1 MSQETSASTLAT
13 PKRSSLLESLLSLS
27 DAERVEAIATLTD
40 NEALALQY
48 DWSFWARP
56 NQLQPAS
63 WAKWLILTGRGWGK
77 NRTGA
82 ETLRD
87 LVESETVGR
96 IGLIARTAADA
107 RDTMIEGES
116 GILDISPPWALP
128 KYEPSKRRLT
138 WPNGATATTYSGDEP
153 DQLRGPQHEFVWA
166 DELAAWK
173 YPEETW
179 DNAMF
184 GLRLGV
190 AKALITTTPRPIK
203 VIRDLIAEEGVVVT
217 SGSTYENLE
226 NLSDAYQSIIRKY
239 AGTRLGEQELKGRLL
254 EDVPGALWSRSMID
268 PYRTSNPPPFQRI
281 VVAMDPAATST
292 ETANEMGIIVAAR
305 GEDGEGY
312 VLEDVTC
319 RESPKVAAEVAIS
332 VYRKYKADR
341 IVAEV
346 NNGGEWIEAVL
357 RAVDLSI
364 SYKSVHASRGK
375 RTRAEPVSA
384 LYEQGRIHHVGKFDT
399 LEDQMC
405 MFTPDIK
412 ESPDRVDALVWA
424 FTELEIESGE
434 YEESSVSRSSYG
446 LIDDGY

>member
-1 MSQETSASTLAT
+1 M
-13 PKRSSLLESLLSLS
+13 LSLT
-27 DAERVEAIATLTD
+27 DAERVEAIAGLT
-40 NEALALQY
+40 NEEALALSY
-48 DWSFWARP
+48 DWEFWARP
-56 NQLQPAS
+56 NQLQPDE

-107 RDTMIEGES
+107 RDTMVEGES
-116 GILDISPPWALP
+116 GIQAISPPWMYP

-190 AKALITTTPRPIK
+190 AKALITTTPKPIK
-203 VIRDLIAEEGVVVT
+203 VIRDLVAEDGMVVT

-226 NLSDAYQSIIRKY
+226 NLSEVYQSIIRKY

-254 EDVPGALWSRSMID
+254 EDVPGALWSRELID
-268 PYRTSNPPPFQRI
+268 PFRATDPPDFQRI
-281 VVAMDPAATST
+281 VVAMDPAVTST
-292 ETANEMGIIVAAR
+292 ETANEMGIVVAAV
-305 GEDGEGY
+305 GTDGDGY

-319 RESPKVAAEVAIS
+319 RSSPTVAAERAIA
-332 VYRKYKADR
+332 VYHKYRADR
-341 IVAEV
+341 VVAEV

-357 RAVDLSI
+357 RTVDPNV

-384 LYEQGRIHHVGKFDT
+384 LYEQGRIHHVGKFES

-405 MFTPDIK
+405 MFTPEIK
-412 ESPDRVDALVWA
+412 DSPDRVDALVWA
-424 FTELEIESGE
+424 ITDLMLEQVVEDAMVTYYDPVVISP
-434 YEESSVSRSSYG
+434 
-446 LIDDGY
+446 I